1 MEKNEYIYNLVNK
14 KFITSISKRS
24 HKGFLFIFSNVFKI
38 VLLLIPLSTAIAQSY
53 ESKTIY
59 TADHTLTIY
68 VIHSVKPLN
77 WESPASLFKSYMDGF
92 RSTILRKEKTML
104 GHLFVRLSSPL
115 LAEPL
120 YAGITNSSRKEQR
133 DYVLKEKIGLG
144 VLGAGMKARLQ
155 YIEEL
160 LFKIEFYANKNELA
174 FITYTI
180 NEDGARRIINFYQK
194 FIQRF
199 NENQAG
205 SDFYGGAYWPLYY
218 SEGSGCSAFGLA
230 LLELANIKGD
240 EIKLWKKEVNI
251 PMNLI
256 GGRFNHKLKIG
267 IKKLK
272 SADSWHSGNGIE
284 EIDYTHFEIYDPTL
298 IYNWI
303 LAQVNQVPEA
313 RCPGYYPADDPQIPG
328 LLSDRCSVAVDRFAP
343 IFQIRPD
350 TNLFIKYHYLKMDSL
365 RKDSIR

>member
-1 MEKNEYIYNLVNK
+1 MSRRLRKCLLYMSVNA
-14 KFITSISKRS
+14 FRIALLWIP
-24 HKGFLFIFSNVFKI
+24 FSTVF
-38 VLLLIPLSTAIAQSY
+38 AQSP
-53 ESKTIY
+53 EPKVSSPS
-59 TADHTLTIY
+59 DHTLTIY
-68 VIHSVKPLN
+68 VIRSVKPLD
-77 WESPASLFKSYMDGF
+77 WESPASLFKSYMDGY

-104 GHLFVRLSSPL
+104 GHIFIRLSTPL

-120 YAGITNSSRKEQR
+120 YAGITNLSRKEQR
-133 DYVLKEKIGLG
+133 DYVIKEKIGLG
-144 VLGAGMKARLQ
+144 VLGAGMKARMQ

-180 NEDGARRIINFYQK
+180 NEDGASRIINFYQK
-194 FIQRF
+194 FILKF

-218 SEGSGCSAFGLA
+218 NEGSGCSAFGVA
-230 LLELANIKGD
+230 MLELANIKGD
-240 EIKLWKKEVNI
+240 EIKLWKKEINI

-256 GGRFNHKLKIG
+256 GGRFNHQLKIG
-267 IKKLK
+267 VKKMK
-272 SADSWHSGNGIE
+272 TAGSWHSGDGIE
-284 EIDYTHFEIYDPTL
+284 GIDYHHFEIYDPTL

-313 RCPGYYPADDPQIPG
+313 RCPGYYPTDIPQVPG
-328 LLSDRCSVAVDRFAP
+328 LISDRCSVAVNRFAP
-343 IFQIRPD
+343 IFQNRPD
-350 TNLFIKYHYLKMDSL
+350 TNLFIRYHYLKMAGM

>member
-1 MEKNEYIYNLVNK
+1 MNK

-24 HKGFLFIFSNVFKI
+24 SMYYLSMLLSVSKI
-38 VLLLIPLSTAIAQSY
+38 VLLLIPFSTAIAQSPDP
-53 ESKTIY
+53 ETRN
-59 TADHTLTIY
+59 TPDHTLTIY
-68 VIHSVKPLN
+68 VIHSVKPLD
-77 WESPASLFKSYMDGF
+77 WESPASLFKSYMDGY

-104 GHLFVRLSSPL
+104 GHLFIRLSTPL

-120 YAGITNSSRKEQR
+120 YAGITNLSQKEQR
-133 DYVLKEKIGLG
+133 DYVIKEKIGLG
-144 VLGAGMKARLQ
+144 VLGAGMKARMQ

-194 FIQRF
+194 FIQNF

-218 SEGSGCSAFGLA
+218 NEGSGCSAFGVA
-230 LLELANIKGD
+230 MLELANIKGD
-240 EIKLWKKEVNI
+240 EIKLWKKEINI

-256 GGRFNHKLKIG
+256 GGRFNHQLKIG
-267 IKKLK
+267 VKKMK
-272 SADSWHSGNGIE
+272 TVGSWHSGDGIE
-284 EIDYTHFEIYDPTL
+284 GIDYHHFEIYDPTL

-328 LLSDRCSVAVDRFAP
+328 LISDRCSLVVNRYAP
-343 IFQIRPD
+343 IFQNRPD
-350 TNLFIKYHYLKMDSL
+350 TNLFIRYHYLKIVSL